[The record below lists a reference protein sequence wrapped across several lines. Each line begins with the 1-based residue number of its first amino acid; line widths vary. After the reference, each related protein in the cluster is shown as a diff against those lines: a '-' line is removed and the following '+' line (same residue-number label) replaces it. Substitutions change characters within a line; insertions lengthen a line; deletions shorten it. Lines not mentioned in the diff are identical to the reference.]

1 MIYCVGCGKEMHET
15 AAFCPSCGAVNP
27 SNQTSEVRTLIGHG
41 WGIILIT
48 IFWFL
53 LWVASFTDENG
64 DVVNY
69 DDFDGI
75 IAIFILNGIF
85 VVPWI
90 IWVLLKEQSNKL
102 LPIIGSLLYGFHFLI
117 VLGVGMNL

>member
-1 MIYCVGCGKEMHET
+1 MIYCSGCGKEIHET

-27 SNQTSEVRTLIGHG
+27 SNQPSKVRTLIGHG

-48 IFWFL
+48 IFWVFFSG
-53 LWVASFTDENG
+53 AIFTDENG

-75 IAIFILNGIF
+75 IVIFILNGIF

-117 VLGVGMNL
+117 VLGVGMDL